1 MARIYEI
8 VDRMPTGALPL
19 PAALREM
26 PVSNRAVRK
35 FWLSIAALAAAS
47 VAFHIYARFAPMI
60 PGLMVAVVYA
70 IVFIVILVLFQLRSA
85 YLTIHVDKASALEAD
100 RVVEQYLSQL
110 DDRFAVFTRIQAG
123 DAWLDHVI
131 IGPSGI
137 FALHNAE
144 LKGNS
149 VSPDSVELDK
159 ARDSASE
166 LYRLLLQLAPVSEPQ
181 IEAVLCVT
189 GDLTNT
195 VEKERDVWVVA
206 ANKIV
211 PSILKRSTQ
220 AGAITTN
227 VDVTG
232 VFSNAALNS
241 NAIEQALNQY
251 LGTTLRKTLHH
262 YQPPPQM
269 TQPDR

>member
-8 VDRMPTGALPL
+8 VDRMPTGAIPI

-26 PVSNRAVRK
+26 PVSQRAVRK
-35 FWLSIAALAAAS
+35 FWLSIAALAVAA
-47 VAFHIYARFAPMI
+47 VAFHVYARFAPVI
-60 PGLMVAVVYA
+60 PGVTVAIVYA
-70 IVFIVILVLFQLRSA
+70 IAVISILVLFQLRRA
-85 YLTIHVDKASALEAD
+85 YLTIHVDTASTVQAD

-149 VSPDSVELDK
+149 VSPDSIELDK

-166 LYRLLLQLAPVSEPQ
+166 LYRLLLQLAPTTEPQ
-181 IEAVLCVT
+181 IEAVLCVS
-189 GDLTNT
+189 GNLTNK

-206 ANKIV
+206 ADKIV
-211 PSILKRSTQ
+211 PAIIKRSSQ
-220 AGAITTN
+220 DGAITSN
-227 VDVTG
+227 VEVTG
-232 VFSNAALNS
+232 VFSNAAMNSEALEQTLNR
-241 NAIEQALNQY
+241 Y
-251 LGTTLRKTLHH
+251 LGTKLRKTLHH
-262 YQPPPQM
+262 YQPPAQM

>member
-8 VDRMPTGALPL
+8 VDRMPTGAIPI

-26 PVSNRAVRK
+26 PVSRRAVRK
-35 FWLSIAALAAAS
+35 FWLSVTALAAAAI
-47 VAFHIYARFAPMI
+47 AFHVYARFAIVI
-60 PGLMVAVVYA
+60 PGLMVAIVYA
-70 IVFIVILVLFQLRSA
+70 ISVVAILVLFQLRRA
-85 YLTIHVDKASALEAD
+85 YLTIHVDTASAQEAD

-144 LKGNS
+144 MKGDS
-149 VSPDSVELDK
+149 VSPDSIELDK

-166 LYRLLLQLAPVSEPQ
+166 LYRLLLQLAPAAEPQ

-189 GDLTNT
+189 GGGVGK
-195 VEKERDVWVVA
+195 VERERDVWIVA
-206 ANKIV
+206 ADKIV
-211 PSILKRSTQ
+211 PAILKRSSQ
-220 AGAITTN
+220 DGAITSN

-241 NAIEQALNQY
+241 EAVEQALNNY